1 MTKLNG
7 LVHFLQEVPVAS
19 WLLFSENLT
28 LSVDC
33 RMVTSEKST
42 NFPELGLGFSEVQP
56 GDVRRQCYIIQLY
69 TV

>member
-1 MTKLNG
+1 M
-7 LVHFLQEVPVAS
+7 AS